1 MSKLFKLSEKF
12 YKIAQNRRIVYD
24 RSGLRPRPT
33 ETIEEIS
40 ESSKSTKLPGDFIDP
55 GGRWDG
61 DIPEY
66 TAEDFENFHIP
77 SDLLDYELQKSYT
90 PYDIEPKETAYKIDP
105 EQLKQKKERERQER
119 LEQMQQSNLDIEK
132 NKKIKENPLYLK
144 MLEKEKAR
152 RESLL
157 KSKDE
162 KESTRQQYIAQMREL
177 KELAMKREP
186 WKYFKDN
193 SGEIVERHPDDAKEL
208 KEKLKHEPWKYI
220 VDEDGTISKRPEG
233 EQPAAQHEIEI
244 RRKERQKQR
253 AEENKRKREEQKDRD
268 PWDFSEVPEE
278 VRAGRKAA
286 FEQSDDK
293 HLAKAL
299 SESVKDIKNIL
310 NKLGVEVTLKNP
322 GAPRKG
328 RTEKDTTTITQRD
341 ETGRLTKRT
350 VSVDRPGEQLEDW
363 ITVPVRVLSVQSPEK
378 ASERQRKAHIKLNVG
393 TRSPGKRKEYEEYVG
408 KKVQELYDALF
419 KLASIKHKY
428 LL

>member
-24 RSGLRPRPT
+24 RSGLKPRPT

-278 VRAGRKAA
+278 IRAKRNAA

-299 SESVKDIKNIL
+299 SESVKDIKNTL

-322 GAPRKG
+322 TPKKS
-328 RTEKDTTTITQRD
+328 RTEKDTSVVRHWDERGRSIPRTITV
-341 ETGRLTKRT
+341 E
-350 VSVDRPGEQLEDW
+350 RPGQQIEDW
-363 ITVPVRVLSVQSPEK
+363 ITVPVRILSVQSPDK
-378 ASERQRKAHIKLNVG
+378 ATERQRKAHIKLNIG